1 MKNPTTKRMALAG
14 LLVFI
19 LGLAAT
25 SGTTSAAQEN
35 WKSWP
40 PRNFLIQSLVASV
53 PETLKAFHP
62 ETGRFGTEPWI
73 CNDQNVLLPLAAAWS
88 LRSPDNPYY
97 HDKKLLEV
105 IAKGGNA
112 LVDDQDEK
120 GMWLFRKKDNSTWG
134 QILMPWTYSRWIRA
148 YVLVKDALPAA
159 DRQKWEKG
167 LLLGFKNIRLIIDS
181 PRIQNIPCHHAMAL
195 YIAGQ
200 VFKNQEWQKAASAY
214 QHRVIKDQFPDG
226 YWTENFGP
234 VVSYNM
240 VYVEALGV
248 YYHFS
253 KDPMVPEAL
262 HRSAKF
268 HSAVLWSDGN
278 SASPIDERVIYHK
291 GINTGNVGFT
301 YSPEGRGFLLSQIKR
316 FSEERKKEALHP
328 KDAASQPK
336 TYSAR
341 IAYPSFQQGLLSGD
355 SAVTLLLYGGSG
367 KVAPL
372 PAEKDKG
379 VTVIGKNDALLR
391 RQKPWEWAFSA
402 YTTKPIQNRW
412 IQDRQNLIEI
422 FHRDLGV
429 VIGGGNTKLQP
440 FWSTFTVGDPFLL
453 HHRPGNVDPNFIPAV
468 DLIWAPEKATLAD
481 SEQMTRM
488 TLKYG
493 AYETAVSVEPLADGT
508 LAVTFEAPA
517 GKNIEAHLPLLMLS
531 DTLKTANGYTF
542 AIGEKDLVLDSA
554 NIGDSFVFGKLK
566 VTVPEGAVLRW
577 PCRQHDPYTI
587 DGHSELSNAKLVL
600 ALPFDKASTYRVVI
614 SVVQ

>member
-1 MKNPTTKRMALAG
+1 MNNTTIKRMALSG

-19 LGLAAT
+19 LGLVVTPGVAP
-25 SGTTSAAQEN
+25 AAQEN

-40 PRNFLIQSLVASV
+40 PRNYLIQSLVDSV

-62 ETGRFGTEPWI
+62 ETGRFGTEPWV
-73 CNDQNVLLPLAAAWS
+73 CGDQNVVLPLAAAWS
-88 LRSPDNPYY
+88 LKSPDNPYY

-105 IAKGGNA
+105 IAKAGNA
-112 LVDDQDEK
+112 LVDDQDEN
-120 GMWLFRKKDNSTWG
+120 GMWIFKKKDLSTWG

-148 YVLVKDALPAA
+148 YVLVKDALPPA

-167 LLLGFKNIRLIIDS
+167 LLLGFKGIRLIMDS

-200 VFKNQEWQKAASAY
+200 VFKNKEWRDAATAY
-214 QHRVIKDQFPDG
+214 QHRVIRDQFPEG

-253 KDPMVPEAL
+253 KDPMVPETL
-262 HRSAKF
+262 RRSAKF
-268 HSAVLWSDGN
+268 HSAVLWSDGT
-278 SASPIDERVIYHK
+278 SASTIDERVIYHHN
-291 GINTGNVGFT
+291 ISTGNVGFT
-301 YSPEGRGFLLSQIKR
+301 FSPEGRGFLLAQIKR
-316 FSEERKKEALHP
+316 FSEMSGESSP
-328 KDAASQPK
+328 NASPR

-341 IAYPSFQQGLLSGD
+341 IPYPASRRGTIGGD
-355 SAVTLLLYGGSG
+355 AATTLLLYGGSG
-367 KVAPL
+367 KIIPL

-379 VTVIGKNDALLR
+379 VTILGKNDALLR
-391 RQKPWEWAFSA
+391 RNKPWEWAFSA

-412 IQDRQNLIEI
+412 IQDRHNLIEI

-453 HHRPGNVDPNFIPAV
+453 HHRPSDEDPNFIPAV

-481 SEQMTRM
+481 TEQVTRM

-493 AYETAVSVEPLADGT
+493 AFETAVSVEPLADGT

-517 GKNIEAHLPLLMLS
+517 GKNIEAHLPLLMLA

-542 AIGEKDLVLDSA
+542 AVSEKDLVLDSK

-566 VTVPEGAVLRW
+566 VTVPEGALVRW
-577 PCRQHDPYTI
+577 PCRQHDPYTK
-587 DGHSELSNAKLVL
+587 DGHSELRAAKLVL
-600 ALPFDKASTYRVVI
+600 ALPFDKVTTYRVVI
-614 SVVQ
+614 SAVQ